1 MANGI
6 NVGISLPDSQ
16 SVNDTLTAARF
27 IKKSMSRSSLT
38 RMAKDTVMQFPL
50 LISSGIESDEVSVIS
65 RALERQYAALMVSS
79 MSLDAGVN
87 INKYGSL
94 RNYLKKFHSND
105 DIPANIQAAPVIG
118 SMDSTLIPDSE
129 NTVKGLGS
137 ACWDIVEDKLC
148 MESVNDIYRPYDRT
162 LRVLEDNL
170 NKMRIAKEAAAD
182 KPDINSIAKK
192 IKEDDTRNGYG
203 GLNANTEKVRDR
215 LDSNGNVVVDA
226 SGKVLKETV
235 KTGATVQSSRMNE
248 MVKTDKLSG
257 LEPTLINCTFVM
269 HGGNGSSTQWTQ
281 NVVLGVKMMIRMI
294 RSDFMTSNMAD
305 AAKNSNVIFKYIKW
319 TKGEYGLL
327 DLLFNNSENKEI
339 ATTSKND
346 SSHWWKALRRRKMIN
361 NITHLFEQGTVLPS
375 TTIIMTSSEVQQVA
389 SLTGVDLSTQ
399 YNALKLLNKYYLL
412 GFGIYDTESDIL
424 SMIFDGESDFSEVT
438 LSSLKGN
445 NNKEVSIM
453 DSKEMRRMMGR
464 V

>member
-1 MANGI
+1 
-6 NVGISLPDSQ
+6 
-16 SVNDTLTAARF
+16 
-27 IKKSMSRSSLT
+27 
-38 RMAKDTVMQFPL
+38 
-50 LISSGIESDEVSVIS
+50 
-65 RALERQYAALMVSS
+65 
-79 MSLDAGVN
+79 
-87 INKYGSL
+87 
-94 RNYLKKFHSND
+94 
-105 DIPANIQAAPVIG
+105 
-118 SMDSTLIPDSE
+118 
-129 NTVKGLGS
+129 
-137 ACWDIVEDKLC
+137 
-148 MESVNDIYRPYDRT
+148 
-162 LRVLEDNL
+162 
-170 NKMRIAKEAAAD
+170 
-182 KPDINSIAKK
+182 
-192 IKEDDTRNGYG
+192 
-203 GLNANTEKVRDR
+203 
-215 LDSNGNVVVDA
+215 
-226 SGKVLKETV
+226 
-235 KTGATVQSSRMNE
+235 
-248 MVKTDKLSG
+248 
-257 LEPTLINCTFVM
+257 M

-327 DLLFNNSENKEI
+327 DLLFNNSENKEM